1 MRPAVNAVFA
11 VCLTLSCPVG
21 MWGEDGRAPVIV
33 ELFTSEGC
41 SSCPSADTLLARL
54 ERTQPVENAQVIA
67 LEEHVDYW
75 NQLGWKDRFS
85 NPLFRGRQND
95 YAKFFQ
101 TDNIFTPQMIVNG
114 QAQFVGDDA
123 PRAYQEI
130 GRAAASPKFMIRMRT
145 ADVPQGHADQT
156 ELSIRLKSMRR
167 TRDEPATIYL
177 AVTESNLSSNVVAGE
192 NAGRRLSHAPVVRSF
207 GVIGK
212 WDPKGSAEVEL
223 RPTLKL
229 PNDWKRD
236 NLRAVVFIQEKDTQR
251 ITGAAASELR

>member
-1 MRPAVNAVFA
+1 MRPKRVALFA
-11 VCLTLSCPVG
+11 VCLTLLFPTG
-21 MWGEDGRAPVIV
+21 IWADDGRAPVIV

-41 SSCPSADTLLARL
+41 SSCPSADNLLARL
-54 ERTQPVENAQVIA
+54 EKTQPIENAHVIA

-101 TDNIFTPQMIVNG
+101 TDNIYTPQMVVSG

-130 GRAAASPKFMIRMRT
+130 GRAAANPKFMIRIRSGE
-145 ADVPQGHADQT
+145 AAQAHPDQT
-156 ELSIRLKSMRR
+156 ALSIRLKSLRR
-167 TRDEPATIYL
+167 TRDEAATIYL
-177 AVTESNLSSNVVAGE
+177 AVTESNLSSNVGAGE
-192 NAGRRLSHAPVVRSF
+192 NAGHRLSHAPVVRSF

-236 NLRAVVFIQEKDTQR
+236 NLRAVVFVQEKDTQR
-251 ITGAAASELR
+251 ITGAAVSDLP